1 MRYDDPQLLD
11 SLAREYVLGTLSAR
25 SRARFA
31 RVLSFSLVA
40 RRAVTAW
47 ERQLRAA
54 CCGRAAGR
62 AARGGVE
69 RDRNGAR
76 ARRAP
81 RSRAAGL
88 WPALAAALAVVAVLV
103 RRLVLQPAADV
114 ERPAY
119 VSVVTD
125 AATGPV
131 WLLQAFTE
139 ARALRVSTVNPRPAP
154 AGRSFELWML
164 PPDGGGGTPVSLGLL
179 PEMGAAQL
187 ALSAAQL
194 GVLTRTMTLAVS
206 EEPAGG
212 SPTGLPTGPVILT
225 APLIRSERPRLL
237 LRP

>member
-11 SLAREYVLGTLSAR
+11 ALAREYVLGTLAAR
-25 SRARFA
+25 SRARFG

-47 ERQLRAA
+47 ERRLAPLAA
-54 CCGRAAGR
+54 AVRPIAPPDSSWAGIEAALGL
-62 AARGGVE
+62 ARTP
-69 RDRNGAR
+69 RAR
-76 ARRAP
+76 ATV
-81 RSRAAGL
+81 GL
-88 WPALAAALAVVAVLV
+88 WPALAAALAIVAVLFGG
-103 RRLVLQPAADV
+103 LYFSQQPSV

-139 ARALRVSTVNPRPAP
+139 ARALRVSTVNPRAAP
-154 AGRSFELWML
+154 AGSSFELWML
-164 PPDGGGGTPVSLGLL
+164 PAGGGNPVSLGLL

-187 ALSAAQL
+187 ALNAAQL
-194 GVLTRTMTLAVS
+194 GVLMRTMTLAVS
-206 EEPAGG
+206 VEPAGG

-225 APLIRSERPRLL
+225 APLIRS
-237 LRP
+237 

>member
-11 SLAREYVLGTLSAR
+11 SLAREYVLGTLPAR
-25 SRARFA
+25 PRARFA
-31 RVLSFSLVA
+31 RLLSFSLVA
-40 RRAVTAW
+40 RRAVMTW
-47 ERQLRAA
+47 ERRLAPLASAVRAVEPPE
-54 CCGRAAGR
+54 AAWSGIET
-62 AARGGVE
+62 ALGLA
-69 RDRNGAR
+69 
-76 ARRAP
+76 RAP
-81 RSRAAGL
+81 RARAAGL
-88 WPALAAALAVVAVLV
+88 WPALAAALAVVAVLFGG
-103 RRLVLQPAADV
+103 LYFSQQPTV

-187 ALSAAQL
+187 RLSAAQL
-194 GVLTRTMTLAVS
+194 GVLMGTTTLAVS

-225 APLIRSERPRLL
+225 APLIRS
-237 LRP
+237 